1 MPLLFSYEDLKIK
14 LGLDKD
20 IQLLRFDYN
29 SQPGKELLEVILVG
43 ESIGLRPLY
52 KDRQWHCKHC
62 DNKWPAPG
70 IEHNCPACTSED
82 IEEGIEQIEEGL

>member
-1 MPLLFSYEDLKIK
+1 VSVLFSYEDLKIK

-20 IQLLRFDYN
+20 IQLLRFDYH

-43 ESIGLRPLY
+43 ESIGLKPLNGVY

-62 DNKWPAPG
+62 NNKWSAPG
-70 IEHNCPACTSED
+70 LERNCPSCASED
-82 IEEGIEQIEEGL
+82 IEEDL